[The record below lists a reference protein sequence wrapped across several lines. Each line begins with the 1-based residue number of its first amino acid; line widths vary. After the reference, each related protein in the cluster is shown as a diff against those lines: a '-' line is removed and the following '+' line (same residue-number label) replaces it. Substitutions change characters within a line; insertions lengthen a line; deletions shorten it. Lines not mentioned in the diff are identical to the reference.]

1 MNVCVYVCVFL
12 RMYKKARER
21 ERERPTIR
29 LYRKQLVYICAHAK
43 CVSELQ
49 TKL

>member
-21 ERERPTIR
+21 EREIDL
-29 LYRKQLVYICAHAK
+29 LYVCIEN
-43 CVSELQ
+43 S
-49 TKL
+49 

>member
-1 MNVCVYVCVFL
+1 MNVCVYVCVFQ
-12 RMYKKARER
+12 RMYKKAR